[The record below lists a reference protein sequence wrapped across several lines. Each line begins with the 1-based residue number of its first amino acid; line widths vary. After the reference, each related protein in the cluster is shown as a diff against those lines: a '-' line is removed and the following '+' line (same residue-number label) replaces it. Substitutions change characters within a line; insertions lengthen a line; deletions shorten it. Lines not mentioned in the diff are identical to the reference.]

1 VRQGTVKKIQ
11 FSVPLFV
18 AKPELRKLILAMLR
32 KGMTQHAIARELRKS
47 VGTIGHH
54 VKVLRKS
61 GAYAGSGS
69 PRKRQY
75 YRVAITYSD
84 GGTSANRV
92 FKERSK
98 AVKFAEKQK
107 KSAVVKKASIKAILR

>member
-1 VRQGTVKKIQ
+1 M
-11 FSVPLFV
+11 PLFV
-18 AKPELRKLILAMLR
+18 AKPELRAQILAMLR
-32 KGMTQHAIARELRKS
+32 EGMTQHSIARKLRKS

-61 GAYAGSGS
+61 GAYKHHGPQG
-69 PRKRQY
+69 KRRY
-75 YRVAITYSD
+75 FRVIITYIS

-98 AVKFAEKQK
+98 AVKFAERQK
-107 KSAVVKKASIKAILR
+107 KSLVVKKASIKAFDR